1 MILDYP
7 HKVNFNCNKS
17 LRRFRYWLSHRV
29 AKYISDI
36 EYVEETNKFYQHP
49 ENRILGSD
57 YREAVKNIG
66 LVKHYHY
73 AITLIL
79 NHGKDED

>member
-7 HKVNFNCNKS
+7 HKVNFSCNKS
-17 LRRFRYWLSHRV
+17 LRKFRFWLSHRM
-29 AKYISDI
+29 AKYIGDI
-36 EYVEETNKFYQHP
+36 EYVENTNKYYQNP

-57 YREAVKNIG
+57 YREAVKNIE

-73 AITLIL
+73 AITLII
-79 NHGKDED
+79 NHDKKQ